1 MDNLIGRTL
10 DGLYAVRELIG
21 TGGMANVYKA
31 VVVGEN
37 GPVPVGTVVA
47 VKVLRQELMHDPD
60 LVRRFK
66 NESKAISL
74 LNHPNIVKV
83 YDVSV
88 SETLQYIVM
97 EYVDGMTLR
106 EYLNERGGKLT
117 SRETVHFISQ
127 ILKALDHAH
136 RNGVVHRDIKP
147 QNIMLLDNGQLR
159 MMDFGIARIS
169 RAENQLTGG
178 KAMGSVHYI
187 SPEQA
192 KGDETDFT
200 SDIYSV
206 GVMMYEMLSGH
217 LPFDA
222 DDVVEVAIKQ
232 ISDKPQSLQELAPNV
247 PHGLVEIT
255 ERAMAKRPDNRYA
268 SAAEMLSALNA
279 YVENPA
285 IVFNYTYLP
294 DEIPE
299 KVVERPMKTQK
310 DAPEPKKAR
319 KGKKKRTVFL
329 PVLFG
334 ITVAFA
340 LACLALCW
348 AILNDSSTLMS
359 EKADVVLADY
369 SGMTQDEVNAQP
381 QVSSGQITVNWEQ
394 SYSNDYAA
402 GYVYKQS
409 PVAGRT
415 VREGQSVTL
424 TVSLGI
430 QSVTVP
436 DVTNYL
442 QADAE
447 QQLKNLGVSV
457 LVTQAVEPTVASGS
471 VIRTDPAAGSQ
482 VAAGSTVVVYVSRP
496 QVSTTAKVPSLV
508 GLSSVNDARTLLV
521 QNKLGLGSTT
531 EQYSDKP
538 AGTIIAQNPAAGSTV
553 KVNGR
558 VSVTVSAGPEP
569 EPEVPEEPAS
579 SAESSDSASSSGD
592 WWSGLVGGS
601 SSSGS
606 SSTGSSPLTDWWT
619 SLLS

>member
-1 MDNLIGRTL
+1 MDNLIGKTL
-10 DGLYAVRELIG
+10 DGLYTVRELIG

-31 VVVGEN
+31 VVGPG
-37 GPVPVGTVVA
+37 GPVPEGTVVA

-88 SETLQYIVM
+88 SENLQYIVM

-319 KGKKKRTVFL
+319 KGKKKRTIFL

-538 AGTIIAQNPAAGSTV
+538 AGTIIGQNPAAGSTV
-553 KVNGR
+553 KVNSR

-579 SAESSDSASSSGD
+579 SAEGGDSASSSGD

-601 SSSGS
+601 SSSES
-606 SSTGSSPLTDWWT
+606 SSTGGSPLTDWWT

>member
-1 MDNLIGRTL
+1 MDNLIGKTL
-10 DGLYAVRELIG
+10 DGLYTVRELIG

-31 VVVGEN
+31 VVGPG
-37 GPVPVGTVVA
+37 GPVPEGTVVA

-88 SETLQYIVM
+88 SDHLQYIVM

-553 KVNGR
+553 KVNSR

-601 SSSGS
+601 SSSES
-606 SSTGSSPLTDWWT
+606 SSTGGSPLTDWWT